1 MSETGWILLRH
12 IIIGRYEQIRTR
24 LTRSLGSRE
33 LAAEVLHETYLR
45 LHRSDAIG
53 VISHPESYIFQVARN
68 IAADIRRGERRRA
81 AQVEILETVVQ
92 PGDTPDLSREME
104 ARSQVNVLKHAL
116 SELSPRR
123 RAILIAARIDGLSHD
138 TIAQRFGISRT
149 MVQKELR
156 RALEHCVERLGKDR
170 DDDR

>member
-1 MSETGWILLRH
+1 MSETGWTLLRH
-12 IIIGRYEQIRTR
+12 VIIGRYEQIRSR

-53 VISHPESYIFQVARN
+53 VINHPESYIFQIARN
-68 IAADIRRGERRRA
+68 IAADMRRNERRRA
-81 AQVEILETVVQ
+81 AQAGSLATILH
-92 PGDTPDLSREME
+92 PDDAPDLAKEME
-104 ARSQVNVLKHAL
+104 ARSQVNVLKQAL
-116 SELSPRR
+116 SDLSPRR

-138 TIAQRFGISRT
+138 TIAQRFGTSRT

-156 RALEHCVERLGKDR
+156 RALEHCVERLGKNSDNDR
-170 DDDR
+170 

>member
-1 MSETGWILLRH
+1 MSETGWTLLRH
-12 IIIGRYEQIRTR
+12 VIIGRYEQIKTR

-33 LAAEVLHETYLR
+33 FAADVLHETYLR

-53 VISHPESYIFQVARN
+53 VIHHPESYIFQIARN
-68 IAADIRRGERRRA
+68 IAADMRRNERRYA
-81 AQVEILETVVQ
+81 SQVEVLAAARQ
-92 PGDTPDLSREME
+92 PDDVPDLSKEME
-104 ARSQVNVLKHAL
+104 ARLQVNVLKRAL

-123 RAILIAARIDGLSHD
+123 RAILIAARIDGFSHD

-156 RALEHCVERLGKDR
+156 NAIGHCVERLER
-170 DDDR
+170 SDDDR

>member
-1 MSETGWILLRH
+1 MPETGWTLLRH
-12 IIIGRYEQIRTR
+12 VIIGRYEQIKTR

-53 VISHPESYIFQVARN
+53 VIRHPESYIFQIARN
-68 IAADIRRGERRRA
+68 IAADMRRNERRRA
-81 AQVEILETVVQ
+81 SQIGGLAAILQ
-92 PGDTPDLSREME
+92 PDDVPDLSKEIE
-104 ARSQVNVLKHAL
+104 ARSQVNVLKQAL
-116 SELSPRR
+116 SDLTPRR

-156 RALEHCVERLGKDR
+156 RALEHCVERVVKNSDNDR
-170 DDDR
+170 